1 MGRVANQRV
10 MSYRLLSGG
19 RRDDLLPYRCT
30 LYSMRILE
38 KLGIYIIA
46 MKYVADDSK
55 SVLLLWYCPLYSII
69 LLYSVSIHSY
79 TTTDS

>member
-69 LLYSVSIHSY
+69 TLFCIDPQLYY
-79 TTTDS
+79 Y